1 MFSMGDREVQLIRI
15 IDKVSVRALLV
26 SLAERHLID
35 FKTLWQSKM
44 TLADED
50 QYWDWQRKQQIYL
63 SSSNTM
69 FEGYAVECEQ
79 KTQGMMILKVGGERS
94 RVEPDRKI
102 VYVHSLATAPWNR
115 SPLVQAELSSSAD
128 PSGFRSV
135 GRVLLQ
141 FAQFR
146 SISLGYEGL
155 VGLHSLPTAEE
166 FYRRMQMIDGGTDAE
181 KDHLRYFEWYRP
193 SVVSEV

>member
-1 MFSMGDREVQLIRI
+1 MVSMGDREVQLIRI

-26 SLAERHLID
+26 SLAEKHLMD

-63 SSSNTM
+63 SSSNPM
-69 FEGYAVECEQ
+69 FEGYAVECEK

-102 VYVHSLATAPWNR
+102 V
-115 SPLVQAELSSSAD
+115 SA
-128 PSGFRSV
+128 
-135 GRVLLQ
+135 
-141 FAQFR
+141 
-146 SISLGYEGL
+146 
-155 VGLHSLPTAEE
+155 
-166 FYRRMQMIDGGTDAE
+166 FYRFFDLSRKTCNLKVLHVSLNSFRLVRGTSLLLAFIPALFL
-181 KDHLRYFEWYRP
+181 LR
-193 SVVSEV
+193 